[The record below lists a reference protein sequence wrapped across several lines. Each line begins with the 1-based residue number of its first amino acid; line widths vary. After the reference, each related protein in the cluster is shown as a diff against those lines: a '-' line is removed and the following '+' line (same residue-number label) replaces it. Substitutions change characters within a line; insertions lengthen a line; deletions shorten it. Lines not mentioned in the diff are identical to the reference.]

1 MEKTTNKDEK
11 KLKLQVKVLKKK
23 TATVGCGGDGELSC
37 VGNPALANY

>member
-1 MEKTTNKDEK
+1 MENTANKNEK

-23 TATVGCGGDGELSC
+23 TATCGGDSELMC